1 MIHKEDSILINQ
13 NIIAA
18 FKVAKDIER
27 LSSFIPEYKQ
37 VKIIS
42 KENNKMVLE
51 AKIKIFGFVPITYIS
66 TGLITENKSIK
77 YEQIKGPLKG
87 LQTEWKFEEIGNATK
102 LTIIHDI
109 DIKIYRIEELIYN
122 LCIKK
127 LANEVLVSMKKE
139 LERGD
144 LK

>member
-13 NIIAA
+13 NIIAT

-109 DIKIYRIEELIYN
+109 DIKIHRIEKLIYN